1 MWRIGNSL
9 KLNVI
14 GVEYPGYGIYK
25 GEPKEETILEDA
37 ETVMNYLIYN
47 KKID

>member
-14 GVEYPGYGIYK
+14 GVEYPGYGIYN
-25 GEPKEETILEDA
+25 GESNEETILEDA
-37 ETVMNYLIYN
+37 ETVMNYLIFS
-47 KKID
+47 KRID